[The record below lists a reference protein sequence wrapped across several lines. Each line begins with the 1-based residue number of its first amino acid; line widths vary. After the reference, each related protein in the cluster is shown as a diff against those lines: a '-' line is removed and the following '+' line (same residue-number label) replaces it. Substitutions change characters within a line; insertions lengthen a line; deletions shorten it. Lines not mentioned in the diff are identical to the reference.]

1 MKVCLVVA
9 GLLLPILLFCM
20 AGCATNNNGA
30 TSGVSYLYV
39 TAQANTTISAFT
51 VTQSTGALTSIG
63 NAIATG
69 SVPSAMAVTPSGSGL
84 FVANSAGNNISTY
97 SINSDGSLTPASATT
112 TTGTTPAALAVDS
125 GGKFLFVANQASS
138 NISVFSIN
146 GTTLAE
152 APGSPFT
159 TVPVG
164 LSYPNG
170 TLPAAVAVSASGKFL
185 YVANQLANFVSAFAI
200 NSTSGA
206 LTPLPVPFY
215 DDGQISPS
223 GLAVT
228 PNGGFL
234 YVANAGAN
242 SNNISAYAICDNVV
256 STCTNPNSPDGTLT
270 PVTGSPFP
278 AGLGPVAIA
287 FDPGFNFAYVVD
299 KGSNEISQYS
309 FGPGNGI
316 LTPLSP
322 GTISTG
328 VTPVSIA
335 ILPGVVASD
344 IGNTLFNTTD
354 YAYVANLGGGT
365 ISIFSLTTASGLLNV
380 VGQPIV
386 IFGQTSAVL
395 GR

>member
-185 YVANQLANFVSAFAI
+185 YVANQLANFVR
-200 NSTSGA
+200 
-206 LTPLPVPFY
+206 PLPLIRRRARSPRCQCRSTTTGRFLPRDSRSLRTADFSMWRMPEPTRITSPPMQFATMWSALAPIQIVP
-215 DDGQISPS
+215 
-223 GLAVT
+223 T
-228 PNGGFL
+228 
-234 YVANAGAN
+234 
-242 SNNISAYAICDNVV
+242 
-256 STCTNPNSPDGTLT
+256 
-270 PVTGSPFP
+270 
-278 AGLGPVAIA
+278 
-287 FDPGFNFAYVVD
+287 
-299 KGSNEISQYS
+299 E
-309 FGPGNGI
+309 
-316 LTPLSP
+316 PL
-322 GTISTG
+322 
-328 VTPVSIA
+328 
-335 ILPGVVASD
+335 
-344 IGNTLFNTTD
+344 
-354 YAYVANLGGGT
+354 
-365 ISIFSLTTASGLLNV
+365 
-380 VGQPIV
+380 
-386 IFGQTSAVL
+386 
-395 GR
+395 RR